1 MVLMKIDLF
10 DSGVR
15 FHHFI
20 NVGVRFYTR
29 HISIGLERQD
39 ILLLAQKAVLMLHS
53 FGAISYRY
61 ISTHKGHT
69 SHTSLSRAAIC
80 HTIVKA

>member
-29 HISIGLERQD
+29 HISIGLHAIGPLYIGDRGVGQN
-39 ILLLAQKAVLMLHS
+39 ILLLKV
-53 FGAISYRY
+53 G
-61 ISTHKGHT
+61 
-69 SHTSLSRAAIC
+69 
-80 HTIVKA
+80 